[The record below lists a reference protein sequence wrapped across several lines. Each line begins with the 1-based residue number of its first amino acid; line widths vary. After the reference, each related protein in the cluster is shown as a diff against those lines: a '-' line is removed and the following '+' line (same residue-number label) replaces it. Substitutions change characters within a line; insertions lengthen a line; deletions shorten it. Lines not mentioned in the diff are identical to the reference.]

1 MKISC
6 DVIKDILPLYAENM
20 ASQAT
25 RELVDDHLCHCDD
38 CTGLLAQ
45 LMKKPDILPEVNTDA
60 LQHVR
65 KAIRKRR
72 WLAVLMCFFLTAA
85 IALGTFAFLTRPI
98 YLTPEEAQVRLV
110 EEENMVYFEFGDK
123 VDCFS
128 ISYELVDSKLDVVI
142 TAYRRIWNVHYGNM
156 NDYRYDREISERRWG
171 VTNNGKLQ
179 RISYGNSETG
189 QEDKLLW
196 GKEPQEHRISLPRL
210 VLNYYVFIALAAGIL
225 LAVCGWLARRR
236 KIGKFLTASALLFF
250 SYVAGSYIV
259 MGKSLLVHVASD
271 LLWYLGMIVGCTI
284 LIWGAQLCAWSLL
297 QQRRSGA
304 GI

>member
-25 RELVDDHLCHCDD
+25 RELVDDHLCHCDN
-38 CTGLLAQ
+38 CTKLLSQ
-45 LMKKPDILPEVNTDA
+45 LLKKPEILPEVNTDA

-65 KAIRKRR
+65 KAIQKRR
-72 WLAVLMCFFLTAA
+72 LLAVLMCFFLTAA
-85 IALGTFAFLTRPI
+85 VALGAFAFLTRPI
-98 YLTPEEAQVRLV
+98 YLTPEEAQVLLV
-110 EEENMVYFEFGDK
+110 EEDNMVYFEFGDK

-171 VTNNGKLQ
+171 VTNNGNLR

-196 GKEPQEHRISLPRL
+196 GQEPLEHSISLPRL
-210 VLNYYVFIALAAGIL
+210 VLNYYVFIALAA
-225 LAVCGWLARRR
+225 AV
-236 KIGKFLTASALLFF
+236 IFALLWFVMRKSKLGKAAAAIALFF
-250 SYVAGSYIV
+250 GSYVAASYVV
-259 MGKSLLVHVASD
+259 MGKSLLVHVSSD
-271 LLWYLGMIVGCTI
+271 LPWYLGMIVACTF
-284 LIWGAQLCAWSLL
+284 LLWAALLCLWKLL
-297 QQRRSGA
+297 ALRRKDGS
-304 GI
+304 I